1 MTYDIFI
8 IVLLAAIMH
17 AAWNAIV
24 KGAADRTLTFGLVAT
39 GHMLPA
45 LMIAPFVPLPPPE
58 AVPSIIASTII
69 HWGYYFFLNVSYRY
83 GDLSLVYPI
92 ARGATPLLGAGM
104 ALVWVGEMLT
114 PLGWAGLVCISVG
127 VLILGRRCF
136 DSDKPLLILAMA
148 LGTSGTIAAYSI
160 VDGIGVRMAPEAI
173 SYIVWLFIAEGL
185 VILFIFARCH
195 DRFRALTRK
204 QFAMGLGGGVLSALA
219 YALALYAKTKAPIG
233 MVSALRETS
242 VIFAAMIG
250 LFWFSEGSARARLGA
265 AIVVFAGIVLLALA

>member
-8 IVLLAAIMH
+8 IVLLAAMMH
-17 AAWNAIV
+17 AAWNAII
-24 KGAADRTLTFGLVAT
+24 KGAADRTVTFGLVAT

-45 LMIAPFVPLPPPE
+45 LVIAPFVPLPPPE
-58 AVPSIIASTII
+58 TVPYIIISTII
-69 HWGYYFFLNVSYRY
+69 HWGYYFFLNASYRF

-92 ARGATPLLGAGM
+92 ARGATPLLVAGM
-104 ALVWVGEMLT
+104 ALVWLGEALT
-114 PLGWAGLVCISVG
+114 PLGWSGLVCISVG

-136 DSDKPLLILAMA
+136 DSDKPLLTVAMA
-148 LGTSGTIAAYSI
+148 LATSGTIAAYSI
-160 VDGIGVRMAPEAI
+160 VDGVGVRMAPEAI

-185 VILFIFARCH
+185 VVLFIFARCH

-204 QFAMGLGGGVLSALA
+204 QFAIGLGGGMLSALA

-250 LFWFSEGSARARLGA
+250 LFWFGEGSVRARLGA
-265 AIVVFAGIVLLALA
+265 AILVFAGIVLLALA